1 MIFASK
7 DACNREH
14 IVDYLDHGRS
24 CPKDIRSQ
32 NHNPASSNFSMCFD
46 AHSLE
51 KVMAGPKASVSVV
64 DFGQHCFA
72 TLDSRDLLFAKYI
85 DW

>member
-1 MIFASK
+1 M
-7 DACNREH
+7 R
-14 IVDYLDHGRS
+14 
-24 CPKDIRSQ
+24 
-32 NHNPASSNFSMCFD
+32 FD